1 MRKYKHIFD
10 QLGLSESTS
19 SNDLGVNYTLN
30 ENDGNDLYEIKIH
43 IANSDHTNEDLE
55 QYAYHIITHGQELLI
70 NYLIDD
76 IDELFSI
83 IKSNRELLSA
93 LQKGKDSL
101 EKITVYE
108 KQPIK
113 SGNYIGERILL
124 KYGIAVDVSDDGS
137 DPIIET
143 YSYWTEKDRDQAY
156 RELKQ
161 EQRNRFGGEES

>member
-101 EKITVYE
+101 EKITIYANPPV
-108 KQPIK
+108 
-113 SGNYIGERILL
+113 LL
-124 KYGIAVDVSDDGS
+124 KYGIAVDVSDDWS

-143 YSYWTEKDRDQAY
+143 YTYDTEQERDQAY

>member
-19 SNDLGVNYTLN
+19 SNDLGVNYVLN

-101 EKITVYE
+101 EKITVYTE
-108 KQPIK
+108 SPVLI
-113 SGNYIGERILL
+113 
-124 KYGIAVDVSDDGS
+124 KYGIAVDVSDDWS

>member
-93 LQKGKDSL
+93 LQKWKDSL
-101 EKITVYE
+101 EKITVYTE
-108 KQPIK
+108 SPVLI
-113 SGNYIGERILL
+113 
-124 KYGIAVDVSDDGS
+124 KYGIAVDVSDDWS

>member
-101 EKITVYE
+101 EKITVYTE
-108 KQPIK
+108 SPVLI
-113 SGNYIGERILL
+113 
-124 KYGIAVDVSDDGS
+124 KYGIAVDVSDDWS

>member
-19 SNDLGVNYTLN
+19 SNDLGVNYVLN

-83 IKSNRELLSA
+83 IKSIRELLSA

-101 EKITVYE
+101 EKITVYTE
-108 KQPIK
+108 SPVLI
-113 SGNYIGERILL
+113 
-124 KYGIAVDVSDDGS
+124 KYGIAVDVSDDWS